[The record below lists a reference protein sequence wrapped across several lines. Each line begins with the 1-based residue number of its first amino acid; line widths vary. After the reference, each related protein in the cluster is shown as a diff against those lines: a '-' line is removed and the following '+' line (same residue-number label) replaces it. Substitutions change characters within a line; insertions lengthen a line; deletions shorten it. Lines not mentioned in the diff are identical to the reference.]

1 MAQVSNETEFR
12 SALNRLE
19 PLIEITADFSLT
31 AQILISYSVTVKS
44 SGSQNTFTLTGAK
57 ASGGYLFHIDGGSLT
72 LQNIIIN
79 GGGSPLLFAA
89 GGGLVLDE
97 GALLKNTS
105 MVNGQKQESADEIY
119 IADRDSVLRIKAPL
133 SPGMLLQVDASDYV
147 SPNPEGKPILIGT
160 ACDTLLSGID
170 AKAFQKPETGFD
182 GWEIRLSDDRRQ
194 ILLAPQIYSITYDD
208 PLNAFH
214 PNPQTY
220 TITDGKLQLQPP
232 ENPQGYQ
239 FAGWYDRPDGGRPV
253 TSVPENSTGDI
264 TLYARWMVS
273 ESFTVTF
280 DANSGS
286 SFPRVWQM
294 PRDIAVAP
302 QGSFII
308 PSFTP
313 KRTCYRFIE
322 WNTSPDGRGLR
333 CLPGEVITD
342 VNRSFTLYAIWRL
355 GWSWELI

>member
-1 MAQVSNETEFR
+1 MLPTMF
-12 SALNRLE
+12 
-19 PLIEITADFSLT
+19 P
-31 AQILISYSVTVKS
+31 
-44 SGSQNTFTLTGAK
+44 
-57 ASGGYLFHIDGGSLT
+57 
-72 LQNIIIN
+72 
-79 GGGSPLLFAA
+79 
-89 GGGLVLDE
+89 
-97 GALLKNTS
+97 
-105 MVNGQKQESADEIY
+105 
-119 IADRDSVLRIKAPL
+119 RIRK
-133 SPGMLLQVDASDYV
+133 
-147 SPNPEGKPILIGT
+147 ERPILIGT

-220 TITDGKLQLQPP
+220 TITDRRLQLQPP

-253 TSVPENSTGDI
+253 TSIPENSTGDM

-294 PRDIAVAP
+294 PRGHSRSAAGQLYHPV
-302 QGSFII
+302 FH
-308 PSFTP
+308 P

-322 WNTSPDGRGLR
+322 WEHL
-333 CLPGEVITD
+333 
-342 VNRSFTLYAIWRL
+342 A
-355 GWSWELI
+355 

>member
-119 IADRDSVLRIKAPL
+119 IADRESVLRIKAPL
-133 SPGMLLQVDASDYV
+133 SPGMLL
-147 SPNPEGKPILIGT
+147 PLF
-160 ACDTLLSGID
+160 LL
-170 AKAFQKPETGFD
+170 
-182 GWEIRLSDDRRQ
+182 
-194 ILLAPQIYSITYDD
+194 
-208 PLNAFH
+208 
-214 PNPQTY
+214 
-220 TITDGKLQLQPP
+220 
-232 ENPQGYQ
+232 
-239 FAGWYDRPDGGRPV
+239 
-253 TSVPENSTGDI
+253 
-264 TLYARWMVS
+264 
-273 ESFTVTF
+273 
-280 DANSGS
+280 
-286 SFPRVWQM
+286 
-294 PRDIAVAP
+294 
-302 QGSFII
+302 
-308 PSFTP
+308 
-313 KRTCYRFIE
+313 C
-322 WNTSPDGRGLR
+322 
-333 CLPGEVITD
+333 
-342 VNRSFTLYAIWRL
+342 
-355 GWSWELI
+355 